1 MEGVMN
7 ELEKEYISENSEDES
22 NCQINT
28 NNEQDNN
35 DTEAEIS
42 EETLIAFAREVT
54 KRLEITKRYEYDILK
69 LNLDH
74 QLEMKKN
81 GYCNLM

>member
-1 MEGVMN
+1 MEQ
-7 ELEKEYISENSEDES
+7 EYISEKDGS
-22 NCQINT
+22 N
-28 NNEQDNN
+28 D
-35 DTEAEIS
+35 DKDGKLDIS

-69 LNLDH
+69 LK
-74 QLEMKKN
+74 LEHELEIKKH

>member
-1 MEGVMN
+1 MEQ
-7 ELEKEYISENSEDES
+7 EYISEEDGS
-22 NCQINT
+22 N
-28 NNEQDNN
+28 D
-35 DTEAEIS
+35 DKDGKLDIS

-69 LNLDH
+69 LK
-74 QLEMKKN
+74 LEHELEIKKH

>member
-1 MEGVMN
+1 MN
-7 ELEKEYISENSEDES
+7 RTVKLTRT
-22 NCQINT
+22 T
-28 NNEQDNN
+28 NK
-35 DTEAEIS
+35 TITTAEIS

-74 QLEMKKN
+74 QLEIRKN

>member
-22 NCQINT
+22 NCRMNT
-28 NNEQDNN
+28 NDEQDNN

-54 KRLEITKRYEYDILK
+54 KRLEITKRYKYDILK

-74 QLEMKKN
+74 RLEMKKN

>member
-1 MEGVMN
+1 MEDVN
-7 ELEKEYISENSEDES
+7 EKEYISEDES
-22 NCQINT
+22 DGPT
-28 NNEQDNN
+28 NNKDGKV
-35 DTEAEIS
+35 DIS

-69 LNLDH
+69 LK
-74 QLEMKKN
+74 LEHDLEIKKH

>member
-1 MEGVMN
+1 MEDVN
-7 ELEKEYISENSEDES
+7 EKEYISEDELDGPS
-22 NCQINT
+22 
-28 NNEQDNN
+28 NNEDGKI
-35 DTEAEIS
+35 DIS

-69 LNLDH
+69 LK
-74 QLEMKKN
+74 LEHELEIKKH